1 MTATASFSGEA
12 WHHAS
17 LPSTRRHSMRLP
29 VNVARGFTPV
39 SEVDMEDDWR
49 PSTGMTSTASFGITP
64 AYLRPDSTQRDCQ
77 STRHA
82 ALMPVPEV
90 DMEDDWRPST
100 AMTTT
105 DDGVFLRRGLTSRQP
120 ASDQAAPNET
130 ASQCGTRIHA
140 GA

>member
-1 MTATASFSGEA
+1 MITTASFSGEA

-49 PSTGMTSTASFGITP
+49 PSTGMTSTASFSGEAWHHTSLP
-64 AYLRPDSTQRDCQ
+64 P
-77 STRHA
+77 TRRHSMRLSINA
-82 ALMPVPEV
+82 A
-90 DMEDDWRPST
+90 
-100 AMTTT
+100 
-105 DDGVFLRRGLTSRQP
+105 RGT
-120 ASDQAAPNET
+120 
-130 ASQCGTRIHA
+130 HA